1 LLSGD
6 GRFDRE
12 TMGFALKVRSDST
25 LTLYLEAGWTLQ
37 AALSNFLSASVEQG
51 QLFRIEFL
59 GGQKLL

>member
-1 LLSGD
+1 
-6 GRFDRE
+6 
-12 TMGFALKVRSDST
+12 
-25 LTLYLEAGWTLQ
+25 LYLEAGRTFQ